1 MIVMSEQRIKILI
14 VDDVAETRE
23 NLRKLLSFG
32 QGFIV
37 AGEAENGKEAIA
49 LAKRVRPDVVLM
61 DVNMPVMGGIEATE
75 AISVEVPTTTVIIIS
90 VQGESE
96 YLREAMAAG
105 ARDYL
110 IKPFSADD
118 LVNTIRRA
126 HDMDAKRRL
135 RFAPVPIAQR
145 RTGRIVTVFSTK
157 GGVGKTTIATNL
169 ATELASHARKSV
181 VLMDL
186 DLQFGDVAIMLD
198 SIPIRTIADI
208 AKEDEIDSE
217 LVEACL
223 LTHKTG
229 VRVLASPLRPEQ
241 AEIITSKHVE
251 AILTL
256 LAETHDFIVV
266 DMPQG
271 LNDITLTALDAA
283 DKILLVTTLELPA
296 IKNARLCLEIMEAL
310 GYDQD
315 KVKLVLNRSSRDIG
329 LSIEEMEKILR
340 RSVDVHIPSD
350 GRVVV
355 PSVNKGVP
363 FVASAPSAR
372 ISQTIRDL
380 ARVIGAGDADR
391 VAADAA
397 AAGGAAAAAAATA
410 VVAGAPVPAGDGR
423 GRGGRRLA
431 GLSGRIFS
439 IFTGG

>member
-1 MIVMSEQRIKILI
+1 MTAMPEDRIKILI

-49 LAKRVRPDVVLM
+49 LAKRLRPDVVLM
-61 DVNMPVMGGIEATE
+61 DINMPVMGGIEATE

-110 IKPFSADD
+110 IKPFSSDD
-118 LVNTIRRA
+118 LINTIRRA
-126 HDMDAKRRL
+126 YEMDSKRRA
-135 RFAPVPIAQR
+135 RFAPVQIAQR
-145 RTGRIVTVFSTK
+145 KTGKIVAVFSTK

-169 ATELASHARKSV
+169 AVELASHSHKNV

-198 SIPIRTIADI
+198 TVPIRTIADI

-223 LTHKTG
+223 VTHKSG
-229 VRVLASPLRPEQ
+229 VRVLSSPLRPEQ
-241 AEIITSKHVE
+241 AEIVNAKHVE

-256 LAETHDFIVV
+256 LAEAYDFIVV

-271 LNDITLTALDAA
+271 LNDITLAALDAA

-296 IKNARLCLEIMEAL
+296 IKNARLCLEIMDAL
-310 GYDQD
+310 GYDED
-315 KVKLVLNRSSRDIG
+315 KVKLVVNRSSRDIG
-329 LSIEEMEKILR
+329 LSIDETEKTLR
-340 RSVDVHIPSD
+340 RPVDVHIPSD

-363 FVASAPSAR
+363 FVTSAPSAR

-380 ARVIGAGDADR
+380 AQAIGAGDGD
-391 VAADAA
+391 DAVPDALAGRKVA
-397 AAGGAAAAAAATA
+397 AAGGGQADIVAMAATEGHS
-410 VVAGAPVPAGDGR
+410 AGAR
-423 GRGGRRLA
+423 RRL
-431 GLSGRIFS
+431 GISGRIFS

>member
-1 MIVMSEQRIKILI
+1 MSEQRIKILI

-61 DVNMPVMGGIEATE
+61 DINMPVMGGIEATE

-126 HDMDAKRRL
+126 HEMDAKRRL

-223 LTHKTG
+223 LTHKSG

-241 AEIITSKHVE
+241 AEIVTAKHVE

-380 ARVIGAGDADR
+380 ARVIGDGDADT
-391 VAADAA
+391 VAA
-397 AAGGAAAAAAATA
+397 AAAVATEGAAAAAAATA
-410 VVAGAPVPAGDGR
+410 GVAGAPVAAGDGR
-423 GRGGRRLA
+423 GRGARRRA
-431 GLSGRIFS
+431 GISGRIFS

>member
-1 MIVMSEQRIKILI
+1 MMVMSEQRIKILI

-32 QGFIV
+32 HGFIV

-49 LAKRVRPDVVLM
+49 LAKRIRPDVVLM
-61 DVNMPVMGGIEATE
+61 DINMPVMGGIEATE
-75 AISVEVPTTTVIIIS
+75 AISVELPTTTVIIIS

-118 LVNTIRRA
+118 LINTIRRA
-126 HDMDAKRRL
+126 YEMDAKRRA

-145 RTGRIVTVFSTK
+145 KTGKIVAVFSTK

-169 ATELASHARKSV
+169 AAELASHARKSV
-181 VLMDL
+181 VLVDL

-198 SIPIRTIADI
+198 SVPIRTIADI

-223 LTHKTG
+223 LTHKSG

-241 AEIITSKHVE
+241 AEIITAKHVE

-256 LAETHDFIVV
+256 LAETYDFIIV

-271 LNDITLTALDAA
+271 LNDITLAALDAA

-329 LSIEEMEKILR
+329 LSIEEMEKTLR

-363 FVASAPSAR
+363 FVTSVPSAR

-380 ARVIGAGDADR
+380 ARVVAAGDAD
-391 VAADAA
+391 DAA
-397 AAGGAAAAAAATA
+397 AAALAGGAARVAAGLAGGVA
-410 VVAGAPVPAGDGR
+410 AGAAEGRDGST
-423 GRGGRRLA
+423 RRRMGISA
-431 GLSGRIFS
+431 RIFS

>member
-1 MIVMSEQRIKILI
+1 VTTVSEQRIKILI

-32 QGFIV
+32 PGFVV

-49 LAKRVRPDVVLM
+49 LAKRIRPDVVLM
-61 DVNMPVMGGIEATE
+61 DINMPVMGGIEATE
-75 AISVEVPTTTVIIIS
+75 AVSVEVPTTTVIIIS

-118 LVNTIRRA
+118 LINTIRRA
-126 HDMDAKRRL
+126 YEMDAKRRA

-145 RTGRIVTVFSTK
+145 KTGKIVAVFSTK

-169 ATELASHARKSV
+169 AVELASHGRKSV

-208 AKEDEIDSE
+208 AKEEEIDSE

-223 LTHKTG
+223 LTHKSG
-229 VRVLASPLRPEQ
+229 VRMLASPLRPEQ
-241 AEIITSKHVE
+241 AEIVTAKHVE
-251 AILTL
+251 AILSL
-256 LAETHDFIVV
+256 LAESYDFIVV

-271 LNDITLTALDAA
+271 LNDITLAALDAA
-283 DKILLVTTLELPA
+283 DRILLVTTLELPA

-310 GYDQD
+310 GYGEE
-315 KVKLVLNRSSRDIG
+315 KVRLVVNRSSRDIG
-329 LSIEEMEKILR
+329 LSIEETEKTLR
-340 RSVDVHIPSD
+340 RTVDIHIPSD

-363 FVASAPSAR
+363 FVTSYPSAR

-380 ARVIGAGDADR
+380 AREVSAADVDEKPAAQQSVSVAGAGA
-391 VAADAA
+391 VGIAGAPLAVAAADA
-397 AAGGAAAAAAATA
+397 G
-410 VVAGAPVPAGDGR
+410 GR
-423 GRGGRRLA
+423 GVRRHA
-431 GLSGRIFS
+431 GIPGRIFS
-439 IFTGG
+439 LFTGG

>member
-1 MIVMSEQRIKILI
+1 MAEQRIKILI
-14 VDDVAETRE
+14 VDDTAETRE

-32 QGFIV
+32 QGFTV

-49 LAKRVRPDVVLM
+49 LAKRVRPDVILM
-61 DVNMPVMGGIEATE
+61 DVNMPIMGGIEATE
-75 AISVEVPTTTVIIIS
+75 AISVEVPTTTVIVMS

-126 HDMDAKRRL
+126 HDMDSRRRE
-135 RFAPVPIAQR
+135 RFAPAPIALR
-145 RTGRIVTVFSTK
+145 RTGRIVAVFSTK

-169 ATELASHARKSV
+169 AAELATHAHKSV
-181 VLMDL
+181 VLVDL

-198 SIPIRTIADI
+198 SIPVRTIADI

-223 LTHKTG
+223 LTHKSG

-241 AEIITSKHVE
+241 AEVITAKHVE

-256 LAETHDFIVV
+256 LAETHDFIIA

-283 DKILLVTTLELPA
+283 DRILLVTTLELPA

-310 GYDQD
+310 GYGQD

-363 FVASAPSAR
+363 FVTSAPSAR

-380 ARVIGAGDADR
+380 ARAVGPSDAER
-391 VAADAA
+391 AAMAA
-397 AAGGAAAAAAATA
+397 AAG
-410 VVAGAPVPAGDGR
+410 AGAGAGAGV
-423 GRGGRRLA
+423 GVAAGALGGGHGGGARRQMSIA
-431 GLSGRIFS
+431 GRIFS